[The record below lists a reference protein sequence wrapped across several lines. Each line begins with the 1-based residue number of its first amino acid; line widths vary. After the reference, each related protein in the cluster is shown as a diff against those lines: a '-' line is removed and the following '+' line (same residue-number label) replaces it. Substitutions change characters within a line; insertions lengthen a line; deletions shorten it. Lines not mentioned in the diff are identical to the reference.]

1 MEHRVHFASSWQVE
15 LVGHLS
21 DAINH
26 TKRPEELEGKFV
38 ICTLSNGS
46 LYVGLETEKYL
57 VPHRENA
64 LAPVFVSLNFHTL
77 LHSKKMLANGSDDQ
91 FTLPEPN
98 LDVRRCNRAS
108 SYDAEVAGLP
118 AVKKLEGRLAQ
129 GGMPIGVEPE
139 LAQRNPPGPVLRMS
153 QDETVQVTFNGLVH
167 VLCLSIS
174 FRMVSCTKL

>member
-1 MEHRVHFASSWQVE
+1 MEHRVHFASSRQVK

-26 TKRPEELEGKFV
+26 TKRPKELEGKFV

-77 LHSKKMLANGSDDQ
+77 LHSKKMLANRSDDQ
-91 FTLPEPN
+91 FTLPKPN
-98 LDVRRCNRAS
+98 LDVRRCNRVS
-108 SYDAEVAGLP
+108 SYDAEVAGLL
-118 AVKKLEGRLAQ
+118 AVKKLKGRLAQ

-139 LAQRNPPGPVLRMS
+139 PAQRNPPGLVLRMS
-153 QDETVQVTFNGLVH
+153 RDETAQVTFNGLVH
-167 VLCLSIS
+167 ALCLSIS